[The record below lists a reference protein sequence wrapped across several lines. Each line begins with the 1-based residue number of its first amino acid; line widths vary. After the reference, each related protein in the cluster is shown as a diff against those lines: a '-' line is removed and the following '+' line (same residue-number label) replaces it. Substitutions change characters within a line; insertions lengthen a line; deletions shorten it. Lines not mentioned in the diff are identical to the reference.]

1 MKTVCVFA
9 NIIVAGQE
17 MEVVEHAVFGNVSG
31 DGGFATASCFITY
44 CQNMWKKHASSYKIT
59 NVVIE
64 G

>member
-9 NIIVAGQE
+9 TIKVHDQE
-17 MEVVEHAVFGNVSG
+17 FDVMEHGVFGEYPLDSSAHA
-31 DGGFATASCFITY
+31 FIKSCEEL
-44 CQNMWKKHASSYKIT
+44 WKKHASSYKIT

>member
-9 NIIVAGQE
+9 TIKVHDQIIDV
-17 MEVVEHAVFGNVSG
+17 MEYGVFG
-31 DGGFATASCFITY
+31 DDKEYRTAHDFIKSCEEL
-44 CQNMWKKHASSYKIT
+44 WKKHASSYFIT

>member
-9 NIIVAGQE
+9 TIKVYEQAMDV
-17 MEVVEHAVFGNVSG
+17 MEHSVFG
-31 DGGFATASCFITY
+31 DDQEYRTAHDFIKSCEEL
-44 CQNMWKKHASSYKIT
+44 WKKHASSYKIT